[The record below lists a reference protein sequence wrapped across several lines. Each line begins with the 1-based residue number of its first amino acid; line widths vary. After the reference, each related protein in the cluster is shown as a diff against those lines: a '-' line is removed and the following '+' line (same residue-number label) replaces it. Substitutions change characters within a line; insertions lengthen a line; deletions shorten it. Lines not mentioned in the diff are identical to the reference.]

1 MQTAAE
7 TVLSADSQ
15 PASQVVAHGL
25 LPVVLRTLDRL
36 VDLGLAI
43 VLFVVPFT
51 MAGIRETGVAVF
63 VCAALTMSVAWAVRE
78 LLQPQS
84 ATPMSVAFLIPAA
97 AAALVFCQLI
107 PLPAALLERLSPFTA
122 RYLPVWNTEHFLFP
136 DTTRWSRLS
145 LTPSLTQSG
154 LVLLVAYGLFF
165 LTLTQRIRSARD
177 IDRVLKCVCVT
188 MGLMGLV
195 ALGQLFFPN
204 DRYLWTFEYPF
215 RPASWPAKGTF
226 TNQNHFAHFLALGI
240 GPLLWWWKSLFARSA
255 DDRAATSDSQSGPSF
270 GSGSRGTLS
279 NRQMVLTGIVVMVA
293 FAAVLSLSRAGILAF
308 GTAALISVLGLGIE
322 RRRILLYGLPA
333 LLFVGA
339 ALLTFGTDSLQDRV
353 DTVVH
358 AQSLQEI
365 SPGRF
370 QLWSSLLR
378 GLPHFWMAGAGVGSH
393 AYVYPVWMETDPD
406 VRFSHA
412 ESGYLQ
418 VLVETGVPGLV
429 LVVAALLMVLGW
441 SWRAWRRSR
450 PGGPVRIRVSI
461 LTAGIV
467 VSAGHAFVDFA
478 WYVPACTIFVAV
490 LAACLCR
497 LSQMTVR
504 SRQPATR
511 WPVAQAFAILL
522 LAAPVTE
529 LAAEVVFADAA
540 AESSWLKYRR
550 DIVEAGR
557 EDLYDSPD
565 ALDERLDRMIASL
578 EECLHQDPSQFPAMS
593 ELATL
598 YLRRFEHVQAGSD
611 NPMSLREIKNT
622 VETAEF
628 ESPQQ
633 IMEWLE
639 QAFGPHVIDLYR
651 GLVMAERAV
660 SGHPLRGETYLN
672 LAQLGFLK
680 GMPASAEAR
689 LVEQAVL
696 LRPSKPPVLY
706 FAGMVEAERGQ
717 LDKACEWWKK
727 AWHQSLEIRP
737 LILAGLDSTL
747 TPREIV
753 WHMSPGERGLWEM
766 FVRYRV
772 NERPDAQRW
781 IASYYASKFA
791 EVLETHT
798 QKDAS
803 FWLRAA
809 DIFEFLPGHEQAVKC
824 LEQAVAAQPSSYDI
838 KKRYALA
845 LQRAGHSEQAR
856 SALEWCLMKR
866 PEDLQVIQALQP
878 EGSDSAGGGV
888 RGI

>member
-1 MQTAAE
+1 MQSAAE
-7 TVLSADSQ
+7 TVLAADSQ
-15 PASQVVAHGL
+15 PSPQAVAHGI
-25 LPVVLRTLDRL
+25 LPAVLRALDRL
-36 VDLGLAI
+36 VDLSLAV

-84 ATPMSVAFLIPAA
+84 STPMSIAFLIPPAA
-97 AAALVFCQLI
+97 AVLVFCQLI
-107 PLPAALLERLSPFTA
+107 PLPASLLERLSPFTA
-122 RYLPVWNTEHFLFP
+122 RYLPIWNTEHFLFP
-136 DTTRWSRLS
+136 ETTRWSRIS

-165 LTLTQRIRSARD
+165 LTLTQRIRTARD
-177 IDRVLKCVCVT
+177 IDRVLRCVCVT
-188 MGLMGLV
+188 MGLMGLL

-204 DRYLWTFEYPF
+204 DRYLWTFDYPF
-215 RPASWPAKGTF
+215 RPASWPAKGSF

-240 GPLLWWWKSLFARSA
+240 GPLLWWWKSMFARSA
-255 DDRAATSDSQSGPSF
+255 SGRAAASDAQAGGSF
-270 GSGSRGTLS
+270 GAASRGTLS
-279 NRQMVLTGIVVMVA
+279 NRQMMLTGVVVMVA

-308 GTAALISVLGLGIE
+308 GGATFLSVMGLGIE
-322 RRRILLYGLPA
+322 RRRILLYGIPA
-333 LLFVGA
+333 LLFVGV

-393 AYVYPVWMETDPD
+393 AYVYPVWMQTDPD

-418 VLVETGVPGLV
+418 VLVETGVAGLL
-429 LVVAALLMVLGW
+429 LVVAALLMVLSW
-441 SWRAWRRSR
+441 SWRAWRKSR
-450 PGGPVRIRVSI
+450 PGGPVRARVSV
-461 LTAGIV
+461 LTAGIL

-497 LSQMTVR
+497 LSQMTDR
-504 SRQPATR
+504 SQRPSPR
-511 WPVAQAFAILL
+511 WPVAQAFGILL
-522 LAAPVTE
+522 LAAPVTD
-529 LAAEVVFADAA
+529 LAAEVAFADAA
-540 AESSWLKYRR
+540 AESAWLNYRR
-550 DIVEAGR
+550 DIIEAGR

-565 ALDERLDRMIASL
+565 ALDQRLDRMIASL
-578 EECLHQDPSQFPAMS
+578 EECLQQDPSGFPAMS

-747 TPREIV
+747 TPQEIV

-772 NERPDAQRW
+772 NGRPDAQRW
-781 IASYYASKFA
+781 VASHYSSEFVKF
-791 EVLETHT
+791 V
-798 QKDAS
+798 DAKADQDVH

-809 DIFEFLPGHEQAVKC
+809 DMFEFLPAPEKAVEC
-824 LEQAVAAQPSSYDI
+824 LSRAVAAQPSHYDV

-845 LQRAGHSEQAR
+845 LQRAGDTAAAR
-856 SALEWCLMKR
+856 TTLEWCLMKR
-866 PEDLQVIQALQP
+866 PDDLKVIHALQSLGADP
-878 EGSDSAGGGV
+878 AGGSV

>member
-1 MQTAAE
+1 MHAAAE

-15 PASQVVAHGL
+15 PQAATHGL
-25 LPVVLRTLDRL
+25 LPAVLRTLDRL
-36 VDLGLAI
+36 VDFSLAV

-78 LLQPQS
+78 LLQPAS
-84 ATPMSVAFLIPAA
+84 TVPMSVAFLIPAA
-97 AAALVFCQLI
+97 AAAVVFCQLI
-107 PLPAALLERLSPFTA
+107 PLPASLLQQLSPFTA
-122 RYLPVWNTEHFLFP
+122 RYLPVWNTKHFLFP
-136 DTTRWSRLS
+136 DTQRWTRIS
-145 LTPSLTQSG
+145 LTPSLTRSG

-165 LTLTQRIRSARD
+165 LTLTQRIRTARD
-177 IDRVLKCVCVT
+177 IDRLLKCVCIT
-188 MGLMGLV
+188 MGLMGVV

-240 GPLLWWWKSLFARSA
+240 GPLLWWWKSGFMR
-255 DDRAATSDSQSGPSF
+255 ATSGAQSDSSF
-270 GSGSRGTLS
+270 GTTSATPLS
-279 NRQMVLTGIVVMVA
+279 HRQMLLTSVVVLVA
-293 FAAVLSLSRAGILAF
+293 FAAVLSLSRAGIVAF
-308 GTAALISVLGLGIE
+308 GVAAFISVLGLGVE
-322 RRRILLYGLPA
+322 RRKILLYGTPA
-333 LLFVGA
+333 LLFVGV
-339 ALLTFGTDSLQDRV
+339 ALLTFGADSLQDRAN
-353 DTVVH
+353 TVVN
-358 AQSLQEI
+358 ARSLEEI

-370 QLWSSLLR
+370 HLWSSLVR
-378 GLPHFWMAGAGVGSH
+378 GLPHFWIAGAGVGSH
-393 AYVYPVWMETDPD
+393 AYVYPVWMQINPD

-418 VLVETGVPGLV
+418 VLVEAGVMGLV
-429 LVVAALLMVLGW
+429 LVVAALVLVLSW

-450 PGGPVRIRVSI
+450 PGGPVRSRVSV

-467 VSAGHAFVDFA
+467 VSAGHALVDFA
-478 WYVPACTIFVAV
+478 WYIPACTIFVAV

-497 LSQMTVR
+497 LSQMTER
-504 SRQPATR
+504 SRGQSTR
-511 WPVAQAFAILL
+511 WPVTLAFSILL
-522 LAAPVTE
+522 LVAPIAE
-529 LAAEVVFADAA
+529 LAADVVFADAA
-540 AESSWLKYRR
+540 AEASWLNYRR
-550 DIVEAGR
+550 DIIEAGR
-557 EDLYDSPD
+557 QDLYDSPD
-565 ALDERLDRMIASL
+565 ALDLRLERMIASL
-578 EECLHQDPSQFPAMS
+578 EECLEHDPSRFTVMS

-598 YLRRFEHVQAGSD
+598 YLRRFERVQADSE

-680 GMPASAEAR
+680 GMPADQEVA

-706 FAGMVEAERGQ
+706 FAGLVEAERGQ
-717 LDKACEWWKK
+717 LDRACEWWKK
-727 AWHQSLEIRP
+727 AWHQSVEIRP
-737 LILAGLDSTL
+737 LILAGLESTL
-747 TPREIV
+747 TAEQIV
-753 WHMSPGERGLWEM
+753 WHMSPDERGLWEI
-766 FVRYRV
+766 FVRYRNSGREV
-772 NERPDAQRW
+772 DQRWVAAHYESRFPEILDAQSRPD
-781 IASYYASKFA
+781 
-791 EVLETHT
+791 VH
-798 QKDAS
+798 

-809 DIFEFLPGHEQAVKC
+809 DMFEFLPDPEKSAEC
-824 LEQAVAAQPSSYDI
+824 LSQAVAAQPTSYDI
-838 KKRYALA
+838 KKRYAFA
-845 LQRAGHSEQAR
+845 LQRAGHTEKAR
-856 SALEWCLMKR
+856 SALKWCLMKQ
-866 PEDLQVIQALQP
+866 PDDPQVINALQP
-878 EGSDSAGGGV
+878 EAADSTGGGL